1 MIKNAKIGKNT
12 WVAHSADV
20 IGNVEIGD
28 ECGIWYN
35 ATVRGD
41 LSKITIGAG
50 TNIQDGAVVHC
61 DLEYPCTIGSMV
73 SVGHNAVV
81 HGCTIGNR
89 TLIGMGAILLN
100 GSKIGNNCIIG
111 AGSLVTQGKEIPD
124 DSLALGS
131 PAKVI
136 RQLTAEEISELE
148 TNAMSYMMIK
158 NIQ

>member
-1 MIKNAKIGKNT
+1 MIKNAKIGENT

-35 ATVRGD
+35 ATVRAD
-41 LSKITIGAG
+41 LEKITIGDG

-61 DLEYPCTIGSMV
+61 DIQCPTAIGSMV
-73 SVGHNAVV
+73 SVGHNAIV

-100 GSKIGNNCIIG
+100 GCKIGNNCLIG
-111 AGSLVTQGKEIPD
+111 AGALVTEGNEIPD
-124 DSLALGS
+124 GSLVLGS
-131 PAKVI
+131 PAKVV
-136 RQLTAEEISELE
+136 RKLTEEEIAELE
-148 TNAMSYMMIK
+148 TNALSYMMIK
-158 NIQ
+158 NVQ